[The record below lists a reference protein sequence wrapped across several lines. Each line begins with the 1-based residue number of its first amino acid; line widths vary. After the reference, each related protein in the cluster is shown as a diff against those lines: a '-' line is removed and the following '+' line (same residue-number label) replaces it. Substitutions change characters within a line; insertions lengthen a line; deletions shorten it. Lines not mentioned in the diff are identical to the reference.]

1 VIMTIVESL
10 YKAAA
15 NAGFLQACVWHPSDG
30 SPAQTQLVGFSAPD
44 ETLFDGLA
52 VSKEYVISYPA
63 SVFPDLAARE
73 LVEIQGMTLQVRDI
87 RSVGDGAE
95 CRAKLSRL

>member
-1 VIMTIVESL
+1 MI
-10 YKAAA
+10 A
-15 NAGFLQACVWHPSDG
+15 
-30 SPAQTQLVGFSAPD
+30 PAVDAQQDS
-44 ETLFDGLA
+44 
-52 VSKEYVISYPA
+52 
-63 SVFPDLAARE
+63 E